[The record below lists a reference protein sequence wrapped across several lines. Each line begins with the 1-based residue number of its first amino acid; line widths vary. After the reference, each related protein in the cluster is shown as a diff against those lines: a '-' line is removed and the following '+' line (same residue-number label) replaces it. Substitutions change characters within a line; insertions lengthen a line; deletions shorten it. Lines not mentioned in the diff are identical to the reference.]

1 MNKIERVTLAHGSGG
16 EPSQKLIKELFLKEF
31 NNPFLSPLT
40 DSAILTFGT
49 NRIAFTTDSYVV
61 KPLFFSGGDIGKLA
75 VAGTIND
82 LSVTGARPLFIS
94 CGLIIEE
101 GFEYKTLEKII
112 LSMKKTALEAGV
124 QIVTGD
130 TKVVEKGAADKIYI
144 NTAGIGLV
152 MDGIEL
158 QRERIKDGD
167 SIIING
173 TIGDHGIS
181 VLSKREGIELESEIE
196 SDCKPLNS
204 LIMAV
209 LESGADIKFMRDPTR
224 GGLAATLNEFTNGM
238 EWGILLD
245 ETEIP
250 IRDEVR
256 SVSDILGFDP
266 LYIANEGKVVV
277 IVSSKDK
284 DKVLNIMKNHPHGKE
299 AKSIGEIVS
308 SPKDIVALKTVVGG
322 TRIVDMPSGE
332 QLPRIC

>member
-181 VLSKREGIELESEIE
+181 VL
-196 SDCKPLNS
+196 
-204 LIMAV
+204 
-209 LESGADIKFMRDPTR
+209 
-224 GGLAATLNEFTNGM
+224 
-238 EWGILLD
+238 
-245 ETEIP
+245 
-250 IRDEVR
+250 
-256 SVSDILGFDP
+256 
-266 LYIANEGKVVV
+266 
-277 IVSSKDK
+277 
-284 DKVLNIMKNHPHGKE
+284 
-299 AKSIGEIVS
+299 
-308 SPKDIVALKTVVGG
+308 
-322 TRIVDMPSGE
+322 
-332 QLPRIC
+332 